1 MQRLI
6 LAEAC
11 FFAQFGWTLLI
22 LCRCSAAPNSLDAP
36 LKSLILYALALILHA
51 LYPFYKTQNC
61 AHPPTPF
68 LRWFDSSVCVSIAC
82 PFDHS
87 NLIRKSI
94 AFNILFEIAH
104 SPHDSR

>member
-22 LCRCSAAPNSLDAP
+22 LCRCSAAPNSVDSP

-51 LYPFYKTQNC
+51 LYPVVGKGQGVSFVSGG
-61 AHPPTPF
+61 A
-68 LRWFDSSVCVSIAC
+68 SVSDLGI
-82 PFDHS
+82 
-87 NLIRKSI
+87 
-94 AFNILFEIAH
+94 
-104 SPHDSR
+104 

>member
-22 LCRCSAAPNSLDAP
+22 LCRCSAAPNSLDSP

-51 LYPFYKTQNC
+51 LYP
-61 AHPPTPF
+61 A
-68 LRWFDSSVCVSIAC
+68 IAW
-82 PFDHS
+82 
-87 NLIRKSI
+87 L
-94 AFNILFEIAH
+94 
-104 SPHDSR
+104 SRTSEGRLW

>member
-51 LYPFYKTQNC
+51 LYPPLEGCHGRLMGVKIGARSTLE
-61 AHPPTPF
+61 PPPKPDPASP
-68 LRWFDSSVCVSIAC
+68 WPDMPSI
-82 PFDHS
+82 
-87 NLIRKSI
+87 
-94 AFNILFEIAH
+94 
-104 SPHDSR
+104 

>member
-22 LCRCSAAPNSLDAP
+22 LCRCSAAPNSVDSP

-51 LYPFYKTQNC
+51 LYPFDVVCTSLEEPLQ
-61 AHPPTPF
+61 TV
-68 LRWFDSSVCVSIAC
+68 RIDSSQLRLNS
-82 PFDHS
+82 
-87 NLIRKSI
+87 
-94 AFNILFEIAH
+94 
-104 SPHDSR
+104 

>member
-22 LCRCSAAPNSLDAP
+22 LCRCSAAPNSLDSP

-51 LYPFYKTQNC
+51 LYPGPRDFFSARAIQ
-61 AHPPTPF
+61 
-68 LRWFDSSVCVSIAC
+68 LGISVVT
-82 PFDHS
+82 S
-87 NLIRKSI
+87 NAS
-94 AFNILFEIAH
+94 
-104 SPHDSR
+104 HDSM